1 MVNFR
6 ILQLQFAHSQFSQA
20 MGMEFSSSERRKTLQ
35 ISFVNKPV
43 IGSPVSKKKLTK
55 KGSLRK
61 ITKRKK
67 EN

>member
-43 IGSPVSKKKLTK
+43 IGNPVDKKSHK
-55 KGSLRK
+55 
-61 ITKRKK
+61 
-67 EN
+67 